1 MALPPRL
8 STAERRAALAK
19 AAEARK
25 VRAAFKAEVKSG
37 IRSWTDALDS
47 DLDPIKRMR
56 LKELLAALP
65 GFGEIRAESVMER
78 AGISPSRKVQG
89 IGSKQRGELLRILK
103 GRS

>member
-1 MALPPRL
+1 MALPLQL
-8 STAERRAALAK
+8 SSAERRAALVK

-37 IRSWTDALDS
+37 TRSWTDALES
-47 DLDPIKRMR
+47 NLDPIRRMR

-78 AGISPSRKVQG
+78 AGISPTRKIQG
-89 IGSKQRGELLRILK
+89 IGRKQRNELLRILK
-103 GRS
+103 GSS